1 MGLSEVGVD
10 AVGVGGGELGE
21 GLLPVVG
28 DLSLDEAALGLSL
41 VRGSAGLLGS
51 LGGATVLDV
60 ADRQPQ
66 QLDGRDIVGEVT
78 AVLGDLAQLIVQRLG
93 RVGGVDD
100 AAQCRRERQERD
112 EPLPGP
118 LPHPHRVGVAHPQG
132 RGREVGQGR
141 RRLPRW
147 RPCGWA

>member
-78 AVLGDLAQLIVQRLG
+78 AVLA
-93 RVGGVDD
+93 
-100 AAQCRRERQERD
+100 
-112 EPLPGP
+112 
-118 LPHPHRVGVAHPQG
+118 
-132 RGREVGQGR
+132 
-141 RRLPRW
+141 
-147 RPCGWA
+147 

>member
-1 MGLSEVGVD
+1 VGLSEVGVD

-51 LGGATVLDV
+51 LGGAMVLDV

-66 QLDGRDIVGEVT
+66 QLDGRDWAAGCFSDT
-78 AVLGDLAQLIVQRLG
+78 ACLVFQAALVRSRNSCSISLGVRY
-93 RVGGVDD
+93 
-100 AAQCRRERQERD
+100 
-112 EPLPGP
+112 
-118 LPHPHRVGVAHPQG
+118 
-132 RGREVGQGR
+132 
-141 RRLPRW
+141 PR
-147 RPCGWA
+147 AE